1 MVGFCTGIITFF
13 LTTIFPATNMEN
25 AEAISAS
32 WPTIMKDLF
41 GDPVQ
46 AFTNIYGWLYLQIFH
61 ITYWMVISVLAVIL
75 ASRIVAV
82 EVEKKTIDILLS
94 TPLTRSQ
101 LINSRFLALM
111 SILFISMIP
120 IFLGVLF
127 GILLLGY
134 PVLWYELTYT
144 FFVGYLL
151 TICVAGVTLLISV
164 FKPVQLFSQ
173 FTTLGLL
180 ALMFLFTES
189 LTKLIPLFDKLSF
202 ASLFNYYHPSEILI
216 DRSFSVYNPLIFII
230 LTISLAAISSIIFVR
245 KDIYV

>member
-1 MVGFCTGIITFF
+1 
-13 LTTIFPATNMEN
+13 MEN